1 MAALALS
8 ILLAAILIYT
18 VMSKPLSDITM
29 DFELFPSEHAGGT
42 TAVCFSDELTTKDPI
57 TLFKSAQG
65 CTPVTVRSALIRRAE
80 GGSVIGLYCGLDDKE
95 PAVAI
100 SFVVDIHSPVQ
111 LNSLT
116 ASYVKDNVHVQVRD
130 GLCKDMHFEKVDITR
145 PLPQFFIL
153 EPSA

>member
-1 MAALALS
+1 MVTLTLG
-8 ILLAAILIYT
+8 ILLATIWIYT
-18 VMSKPLSDITM
+18 VMSKPLSDTTM
-29 DFELFPSEHAGGT
+29 DFELFPSEHATGT
-42 TAVCFSDELTTKDPI
+42 TAVCFSNELTTKDPI

-65 CTPVTVRSALIRRAE
+65 CAPVTVRSALIRLAE
-80 GGSVIGLYCGLDDKE
+80 GGSVIGLYCGADDSE

-111 LNSLT
+111 LDSLT

-130 GLCKDMHFEKVDITR
+130 GICKDMRFEKVDITR